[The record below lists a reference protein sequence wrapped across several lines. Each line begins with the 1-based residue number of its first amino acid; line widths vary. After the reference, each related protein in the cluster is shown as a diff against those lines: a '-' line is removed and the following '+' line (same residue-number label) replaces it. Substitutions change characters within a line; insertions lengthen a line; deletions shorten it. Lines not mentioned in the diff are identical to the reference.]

1 MNRKTSITPERTQG
15 DRRGVFF
22 DLFDADEAIE
32 LKLRAEALNALAAW
46 LDRAGMTQAQAAKA
60 LGTTQARIS
69 DIKRGKIGQ
78 FSLDNLVRLAG
89 RAGLKPELRL
99 VA

>member
-1 MNRKTSITPERTQG
+1 MSTGTRDGTVQG
-15 DRRGVFF
+15 DPRGVFF
-22 DLFDADEAIE
+22 DLFNDDDAIE
-32 LKLRAEALNALAAW
+32 LKLRAEAMNALAAW
-46 LDRAGMTQAQAAKA
+46 LERSGMTQAQAAKA

-78 FSLDNLVRLAG
+78 FSLDKLVRLAG
-89 RAGLKPELRL
+89 RAGLRPELRL

>member
-1 MNRKTSITPERTQG
+1 MARKTTSTFDCTPG
-15 DRRGVFF
+15 DPRGVFF
-22 DLFDADEAIE
+22 DLFKADEAIE
-32 LKLRAEALNALAAW
+32 LKLRAEALNALNAW
-46 LDRAGMTQAQAAKA
+46 LNHSGMTQAQAAKA

-78 FSLDNLVRLAG
+78 FSLDKLVRLAG
-89 RAGLKPELRL
+89 RAGLNPELRL

>member
-1 MNRKTSITPERTQG
+1 MTTGTRDGTVQG
-15 DRRGVFF
+15 DPSGVFF
-22 DLFDADEAIE
+22 DLFNDDDAIE
-32 LKLRAEALNALAAW
+32 LKVRAEAMNALAAW
-46 LDRAGMTQAQAAKA
+46 LERSGMTQAQAAKA

-78 FSLDNLVRLAG
+78 FSLDKLVRLAG
-89 RAGLKPELRL
+89 RAGLRPELRL